1 MTTEADN
8 ATNHPLALLA
18 RAAIEHYIKSGQH
31 VPVPTEP
38 VSEMRDKAGVFVS
51 LKKHGQLRG
60 CIGTF
65 APMTENVALEVIRN
79 AVAAATEDPR
89 FSPVRPDELPDL
101 TVSVDVL
108 SQPQKINDIS
118 ELDPKKFGVIVARD
132 YRKGL
137 LLPDIDG
144 VDSVEE
150 QLRIARLKANIHGN
164 EPVEIFRF
172 EVRRYY

>member
-1 MTTEADN
+1 MSTESKN
-8 ATNHPLALLA
+8 PEHPLVLLA
-18 RAAIEHYIKSGQH
+18 KAAIEHHIKSGRSL
-31 VPVPTEP
+31 PVPTEP
-38 VSEMRDKAGVFVS
+38 VKEMQEKAGVFVS

-65 APMTENVALEVIRN
+65 APMTENVALEIIRN

-89 FSPVRPDELPDL
+89 FSPVRAEELHDI
-101 TVSVDVL
+101 TFSVDVL
-108 SQPQKINDIS
+108 STPQKVNDPS
-118 ELDPKKFGVIVARD
+118 ELDHKKYGIIVTRD

-137 LLPDIDG
+137 LLPDING
-144 VDSVEE
+144 VNSVEE
-150 QLRIARLKANIHGN
+150 QLRIAKLKANIHAS